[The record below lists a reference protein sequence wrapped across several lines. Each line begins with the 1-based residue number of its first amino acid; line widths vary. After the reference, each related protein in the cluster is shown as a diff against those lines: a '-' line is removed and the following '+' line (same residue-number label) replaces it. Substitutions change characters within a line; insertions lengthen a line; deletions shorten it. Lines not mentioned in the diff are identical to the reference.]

1 MTYVT
6 VAEQVKAKLVA
17 SWTLT
22 GPLAK
27 TKIHFNTEWYDG
39 DVPGPQISVCPLFR
53 PQHDMF
59 GPAPGSTTMS
69 LMSYDRYVVNLW
81 YPIPVGES
89 GHEQTAAIEQ
99 IRIEVVR
106 ILNAQRETYTLP
118 VSAVI
123 PLDQGNPRHDHDR
136 IPRIIRIEILIQVDI
151 AT

>member
-6 VAEQVKAKLVA
+6 VAEQVKTKLYDN
-17 SWTLT
+17 WTLT
-22 GPLAK
+22 GILAK

-53 PQHDMF
+53 TQHDMF
-59 GPAPGSTTMS
+59 GPRLGSTSMS

-81 YPIPVGES
+81 YPIPFGES
-89 GHEQTAAIEQ
+89 GHEHTAAIEQ
-99 IRIEVVR
+99 MRIEVVR

-118 VSAVI
+118 VSMVI
-123 PLDQGNPRHDHDR
+123 PLDQGNPRHSHIK
-136 IPRIIRIEILIQVDI
+136 IPRLLRIEVLIQVDI